1 MRPLW
6 LKRRIKTFYQLHLTC
21 KWKITSKKNKRLNV
35 PASKT
40 FKTHNTFETFTADK
54 DIADEKRT
62 RKLLGHK
69 THAVSPVSGPG
80 QSKEIRSMIL
90 SENSPKKIIQFLNS
104 TSNADIT
111 IYTTAIK
118 QCGKLK
124 DIATC

>member
-1 MRPLW
+1 MTFL
-6 LKRRIKTFYQLHLTC
+6 LFKSRIKTFYQLHLTC
-21 KWKITSKKNKRLNV
+21 KWKITSAT
-35 PASKT
+35 PSKP
-40 FKTHNTFETFTADK
+40 FKTHNVNKFKTSIADK
-54 DIADEKRT
+54 GIDDEKRT
-62 RKLLGHK
+62 RKLMGHK
-69 THAVSPVSGPG
+69 THAISPVSGPN